1 MKDTTHNNILLIEG
15 HSRNRAS
22 VNTKLYT
29 SLHIHVLTGIAR
41 SDPIFKSPTICFT
54 ITNSKGRVKLPLV
67 TISALFTFNH
77 VNAARKPT
85 RFACE
90 TIVVNHVRILLDC
103 YIS

>member
-41 SDPIFKSPTICFT
+41 SDPIFKSPTIYFT

-77 VNAARKPT
+77 VKAARNPPASRAKP
-85 RFACE
+85 
-90 TIVVNHVRILLDC
+90 
-103 YIS
+103 